1 MSDEQDKDQ
10 DGIVGWIIGI
20 AAFIA
25 VAVALWMGLWGALP
39 SLDTNSGGG
48 ESKNN
53 SSSTTVGTTAP
64 ASVTAPAPT
73 VTAAAALPGAAATP
87 SATIKPET
95 LKVYFGTAS
104 VELPQSAADGIK
116 PFVTYAQ
123 SSPNTKLQISGF
135 HDKTGSVE
143 QNAELSKNRAKALR
157 EALITA
163 GVPQDRI
170 VLLKPTQSTGGGDD
184 KEARRVELSAVQ

>member
-1 MSDEQDKDQ
+1 MSDEQDKEQ

-25 VAVALWMGLWGALP
+25 VAVALWMGLLGGLP
-39 SLDTNSGGG
+39 SLG
-48 ESKNN
+48 EGK
-53 SSSTTVGTTAP
+53 AP
-64 ASVTAPAPT
+64 AVSSAAQAPT
-73 VTAAAALPGAAATP
+73 VTPAVTAAPAAVVTSPVVTTPAAAAV
-87 SATIKPET
+87 KPET
-95 LKVYFGTAS
+95 MKVYFDSAS
-104 VELPQSAADGIK
+104 VALPQITGEGIK

-157 EALITA
+157 DALIAA

-170 VLLKPTQSTGGGDD
+170 VMLKPTETTGGGND
-184 KEARRVELSAVQ
+184 KQARRVELSAVQ

>member
-1 MSDEQDKDQ
+1 MSDEQDKEQ

-25 VAVALWMGLWGALP
+25 VAVALWMGLWGGLP
-39 SLDTNSGGG
+39 SLSGGG
-48 ESKNN
+48 
-53 SSSTTVGTTAP
+53 STAASTAAQTTAP
-64 ASVTAPAPT
+64 VVAAVVTAPAA
-73 VTAAAALPGAAATP
+73 VTMT
-87 SATIKPET
+87 SASIKPAT
-95 LKVYFGTAS
+95 MKVYFETAS
-104 VELPQSAADGIK
+104 VALPQSTADGIK

-123 SSPNTKLQISGF
+123 SSANTKLQISGF

-157 EALITA
+157 DALIAA
-163 GVPQDRI
+163 GVPEDRI
-170 VLLKPTQSTGGGDD
+170 VLLKPTETTGGSDD

>member
-1 MSDEQDKDQ
+1 MSDEQDKEQ

-25 VAVALWMGLWGALP
+25 VAVALWMGLWGGMPGLA
-39 SLDTNSGGG
+39 
-48 ESKNN
+48 ESKNPVI
-53 SSSTTVGTTAP
+53 STAVQEP
-64 ASVTAPAPT
+64 ANAAVVTSPVVTAPVAAT
-73 VTAAAALPGAAATP
+73 SAAAAA
-87 SATIKPET
+87 KPET
-95 LKVYFGTAS
+95 MKVYFDSAS
-104 VELPQSAADGIK
+104 VALPQNTGEGIK

-157 EALITA
+157 DALIAA

-170 VLLKPTQSTGGGDD
+170 VLLKPTETTGGGDD